1 MKRTTYILIG
11 LFIAGLI
18 VLVGGMFVMFFT
30 GKPYGSNDIVLGGEQ
45 VTKEFPSCRVIWL
58 TQSILENEN
67 HTVWMGNSSLE
78 VLPSE
83 GEKNMFSCPK
93 EVNDYLTMKI
103 TGDTLKITFDY
114 PMDKLAD
121 KFEERKYVDMLVG
134 EWQLQMPSSVETII
148 SDIRNQKLVLKNLS
162 KDSLS
167 IDVSVPVIVEDCD
180 LKALNVLRCGNHL
193 NLLSGNIRDLYLYL
207 DHIDGW
213 SVNPET
219 CHIDTEYLTGY
230 NANVQLE
237 KGECKRMFW
246 IPTKEDAKLYVTL
259 NEKSCITME

>member
-18 VLVGGMFVMFFT
+18 VLVGGVLVIFHT
-30 GKPYGSNDIVLGGEQ
+30 GRPYGSYDIVLGGEQ
-45 VTKEFPSCRVIWL
+45 VTKEFPPCKVIWL
-58 TQSILENEN
+58 TQSVLEKEGY
-67 HTVWMGNSSLE
+67 TVWMMNSCLE

-83 GEKNMFSCPK
+83 GKKNVFSCPK
-93 EVNDYLTMKI
+93 EVNDYLTMKGI
-103 TGDTLKITFDY
+103 GDTLKITLDY
-114 PMDKLAD
+114 PMDKLSE
-121 KFEERKYVDMLVG
+121 KIEEQKYVYMTIG
-134 EWQLQMPSSVETII
+134 EWQMQLPSGVETII

-167 IDVSVPVIVEDCD
+167 IDVSGSATVEDCD

-213 SVNPET
+213 NVDPKT

-259 NEKSCITME
+259 NERSCITME